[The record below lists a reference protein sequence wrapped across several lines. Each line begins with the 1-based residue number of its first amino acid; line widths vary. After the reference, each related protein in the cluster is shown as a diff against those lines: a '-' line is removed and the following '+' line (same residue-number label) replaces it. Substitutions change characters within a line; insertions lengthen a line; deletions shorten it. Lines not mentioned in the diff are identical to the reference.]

1 MCHVSFWAS
10 LARLSFYDTEEV
22 SQHNFKGCMIFHFL
36 NELLLT
42 GEYQSVLP
50 QVSICKTVTC
60 LKTETILRCNLNWIL
75 FANNYEA
82 LQSTECVHS
91 FAF

>member
-1 MCHVSFWAS
+1 MHHVSFWAS
-10 LARLSFYDTEEV
+10 LTCLSCYDTEEV
-22 SQHNFKGCMIFHFL
+22 SQHNFKGCIIFHCL
-36 NELLLT
+36 NELLT

-50 QVSICKTVTC
+50 QVSICKMVTC
-60 LKTETILRCNLNWIL
+60 LKTETISRCNLNWIL

-91 FAF
+91 FVF